1 MFSLIT
7 WIYKSLKYLTHKGDC
22 ISGHYLLKL
31 GYAQRL
37 VSLAVQNSENFFLED
52 VTLKLLF
59 GWGPNLDRLCLITRE
74 NFVTLERCGKL
85 WCYSIISKK
94 LNEKFKKSKTSTLGP
109 TRLPSSST
117 TLGLPNSPRRI
128 WHMWSCKCGMENF
141 WIIFGLKSGGQKA
154 KNVLSCTFSGP
165 PELQPT
171 TNALVITERF

>member
-1 MFSLIT
+1 MYIRSLFAEIGICLT
-7 WIYKSLKYLTHKGDC
+7 ASLL
-22 ISGHYLLKL
+22 ILK
-31 GYAQRL
+31 
-37 VSLAVQNSENFFLED
+37 NSENFFFED

-94 LNEKFKKSKTSTLGP
+94 LNERFKKSKTSTLGP

-128 WHMWSCKCGMENF
+128 WNMWSCKCGWRISELFSDLNQVVKKPKMF
-141 WIIFGLKSGGQKA
+141 FLARFLGLLNSSQ
-154 KNVLSCTFSGP
+154 
-165 PELQPT
+165 LQT
-171 TNALVITERF
+171 L